1 MWEHWQQ
8 VKWWHECRATS
19 TITWLV
25 WPQTWS
31 MWTLTRTTTEDSW
44 VPWACLFVV
53 FLLVVSVVL
62 VCCTVPCIHDWSH
75 CGSSLCLVRLIVIA
89 MSHAHVE
96 WSDLSIYLTFLLF
109 LPLASCTSFSLSP
122 SSSLMSWT
130 KTTRTAAEELGPPG
144 IFWTP
149 PQMKN
154 HRMDFHGLERHWQVN
169 KRHPDQTL
177 CGQRFGKTCLTS
189 RNAKKNKSG
198 LSRNRSSTMLENCV
212 VFTSLIQMKKNSRIS
227 WRMRV
232 ESWKFRCQQQC
243 LARPKE

>member
-1 MWEHWQQ
+1 MIDHTVAQ
-8 VKWWHECRATS
+8 VLR
-19 TITWLV
+19 
-25 WPQTWS
+25 
-31 MWTLTRTTTEDSW
+31 
-44 VPWACLFVV
+44 
-53 FLLVVSVVL
+53 
-62 VCCTVPCIHDWSH
+62 
-75 CGSSLCLVRLIVIA
+75 LVRLIVIA

-96 WSDLSIYLTFLLF
+96 WFSPTSPSTSLSFF
-109 LPLASCTSFSLSP
+109 SFPLASCTSFCLSP

-130 KTTRTAAEELGPPG
+130 KTTRTAAEELGPPD
-144 IFWTP
+144 F
-149 PQMKN
+149 KN
-154 HRMDFHGLERHWQVN
+154 SSTGWRTTGWIFHGLERHWQVN

-177 CGQRFGKTCLTS
+177 CGQKCGNICLTS

-212 VFTSLIQMKKNSRIS
+212 VFTSLIQMMKNSRIP